1 MRKVRLNPPKP
12 PPEWG
17 PFRTWLNELYIRLG
31 EGPFLVQGYSRAA
44 LPDAT
49 MWQSAVSQE
58 AFSSLIY
65 VYDST
70 GTPAKILAYSDG
82 TNWLRVDTG
91 VAV

>member
-1 MRKVRLNPPKP
+1 MRKVRLAPPKP
-12 PPEWG
+12 PREWG
-17 PFRTWLNELYIRLG
+17 SFNIWLHELWSRVG
-31 EGPFLVQGYSRAA
+31 EGPFLVQGYSRAS
-44 LPDAT
+44 LPDASEWEDDT
-49 MWQSAVSQE
+49 FSA
-58 AFSSLIY
+58 LIY

>member
-1 MRKVRLNPPKP
+1 MAERVHLP
-12 PPEWG
+12 PPVTPNQEW
-17 PFRTWLNELYIRLG
+17 FRLLYERIG
-31 EGPFLVQGYSRAA
+31 EGPFPIRGYSRSA
-44 LPDAT
+44 LPTAAD
-49 MWQSAVSQE
+49 WQAND
-58 AFSSLIY
+58 FTGLIF